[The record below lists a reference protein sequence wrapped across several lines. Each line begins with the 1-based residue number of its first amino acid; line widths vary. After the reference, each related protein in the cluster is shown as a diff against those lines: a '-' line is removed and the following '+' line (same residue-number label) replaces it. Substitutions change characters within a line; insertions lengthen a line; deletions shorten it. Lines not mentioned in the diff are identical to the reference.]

1 MSLDIESALRE
12 SYDRTV
18 ARSGLIL
25 VGVYFVVSLLSAVAS
40 DTQAAQTADQFE
52 DVPFFADAGILEPG
66 PFAVPSLPSAVVSLL
81 SIATFVAT
89 VVVAITIYRVFASD
103 ERETVPEEAYK
114 RDIGVATLNGVVAT
128 IIFGVLVA
136 IGLVLLVIP
145 GIFIAVS
152 LLFFLVFVALEDDS
166 FLDALQSSWGLTKG
180 RRLSVFLLLIALLI
194 ISVVVTIVGGIAA
207 AVFGSIAPV
216 LGSLVGIAVSSALF
230 VFNLGVITDAYFQLR
245 EEKDAAP
252 AGEADVPG

>member
-1 MSLDIESALRE
+1 MSLDIEAALRE
-12 SYDRTV
+12 AYDRTV

-25 VGVYFVVSLLSAVAS
+25 VAVYFVVSLLSTVAS
-40 DTQAAQTADQFE
+40 ETQAAHSADRLE
-52 DVPFFADAGILEPG
+52 EIPFFAEAGIFEPG
-66 PFAVPSLPSAVVSLL
+66 PLAVPALPPALVSLL

-114 RDIGVATLNGVVAT
+114 RSIGVATLNGVVAT
-128 IIFGVLVA
+128 ILFGILVA
-136 IGLVLLVIP
+136 VGLVLLVIP
-145 GIFIAVS
+145 GIFLAVS

-166 FLDALQSSWGLTKG
+166 FLDALQSSWGLTQG
-180 RRLSVFLLLIALLI
+180 RRLSVFLLLVALLI

-207 AVFGSIAPV
+207 AL
-216 LGSLVGIAVSSALF
+216 LGSALPLLESLINIAVGAALF

-245 EEKDAAP
+245 EEKDAIS
-252 AGEADVPG
+252 AGEADVSG